1 MAEMEEE
8 VLSSGISL
16 ELLKTSLSYTFP
28 HSISPCLTFS
38 VTQPYAKLPRYQF
51 FDTIKENMS
60 LFIMRINENAH
71 AFKNASSNE
80 NRGLT
85 VHCFHCQVKILFI
98 YIYIYIHT
106 NLHNK
111 ITDQHLTEF
120 IQIFKMTI
128 LNTFE

>member
-28 HSISPCLTFS
+28 HSVYPSLTFS

-80 NRGLT
+80 NKGLN
-85 VHCFHCQVKILFI
+85 CSLFSLSSKNI
-98 YIYIYIHT
+98 VYIYHILI
-106 NLHNK
+106 
-111 ITDQHLTEF
+111 F
-120 IQIFKMTI
+120 IIK
-128 LNTFE
+128 